1 MSYTNLC
8 FAPML
13 VILVSCH
20 DIWKKSASSRAE
32 CVWRVTTDVVGGT
45 INAGWALWR
54 LWDGFF
60 GKRKVVVEVDVD
72 V

>member
-1 MSYTNLC
+1 L
-8 FAPML
+8 
-13 VILVSCH
+13 
-20 DIWKKSASSRAE
+20 E
-32 CVWRVTTDVVGGT
+32 DVVGGT